1 MWNVPWIGMGSG
13 MRGGPRPN
21 AGRPRRQEPTTAIEA
36 AVELSRYAD
45 GVTAEG
51 ERVVLTL
58 HASTTLINKLRRR
71 KAGKEKA

>member
-1 MWNVPWIGMGSG
+1 

-21 AGRPRRQEPTTAIEA
+21 AGRPRRQEPTTAAEA

-45 GVTAEG
+45 GVTADG

-58 HASTTLINKLRRR
+58 TAATVLIAKLRRR
-71 KAGKEKA
+71 KTPAREE